1 MSVHDPEVVTTDG
14 SGAGAVEAGP
24 AEHIDIS
31 AERVAD
37 GVTVV
42 RVTGEVDMLT
52 APRLRSEVVER
63 ITTGGTLVLDL
74 GGVGF
79 LGSAGLAVLVEAAQ
93 RSTREQAAFRVVAVE
108 RAVLRP
114 LAATGLGE
122 VFSVHPSVAEAL
134 GGDRG

>member
-1 MSVHDPEVVTTDG
+1 MTTDG
-14 SGAGAVEAGP
+14 SGTGSVESGP

-31 AERVAD
+31 AEQVAE

-42 RVTGEVDMLT
+42 RVSGEVDMLT

-63 ITTGGTLVLDL
+63 ITPGGVLVLDL

-134 GGDRG
+134 DADRG